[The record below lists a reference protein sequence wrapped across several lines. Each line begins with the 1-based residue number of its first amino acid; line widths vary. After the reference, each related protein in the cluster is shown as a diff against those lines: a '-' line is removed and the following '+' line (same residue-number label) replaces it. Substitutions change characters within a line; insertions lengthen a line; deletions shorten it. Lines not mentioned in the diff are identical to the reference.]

1 MDIDQLAAVL
11 LADQRL
17 AALGYPRADGIA
29 KSGSV
34 ELQTA
39 FLAADVCR
47 RAAELV
53 EAVRGRLD
61 ALRAAVDAN
70 GAGIREIQACD
81 ATEKMRLAM
90 ARPAGYA

>member
-1 MDIDQLAAVL
+1 
-11 LADQRL
+11 L

-53 EAVRGRLD
+53 EAVQRRVGELQTALD
-61 ALRAAVDAN
+61 ANQVKIEDLH
-70 GAGIREIQACD
+70 ACD
-81 ATEKMRLAM
+81 AAEKMRLAM
-90 ARPAGYA
+90 ARPEGYA